1 MRNLCKRLFCVILF
15 IASRVAGQTY
25 NFELISLEH
34 GLPQAQINCL
44 KEDSRGYLWIGT
56 QGGGVAQYDG
66 INFKVFD
73 ETSGL
78 AGSIVTAVEEDKNGS
93 MWFGT
98 TWGGV
103 SRYDGKSFASFTSE
117 DGLAANGVRALACD
131 KYNKVYVATSGGLNV
146 IESKIVS
153 PLKEDIFNSK
163 NNIKS
168 ILRDKLQNLW
178 FLTENELHLYN
189 YYEWIN
195 ISQLFKIKSRINTIA
210 QDKTGNIWF
219 ATEKDG
225 LFILTQKPNGSY
237 EIIPYERNKEL
248 EGMVIQNIAFDNR
261 NVLWICTTGYGVG
274 RFDGSKLT
282 FFNRKSGFKSNA
294 VTTVCEDRSGN
305 IWFGTDGNGIIK
317 YNPAPF
323 VYYDNIDGLDRTSIF
338 GMLCDKQDNLWAAP
352 MGMGIIKYDGEK
364 ETLIDEKNGLANK
377 YVRALA
383 QDCTGVIWACTG
395 AGLYSIQGTKAQKA
409 NFLPDKVAA
418 RSIWIDSDN
427 SMWIGTGGQF
437 LYHYKDKKLVHYTDS
452 NGLSHNHVHAMWKDI
467 KGNLWIGTGNGL
479 NCLRAN
485 GDGKI
490 VNFKYASG
498 FCNDYIGS
506 ITEDKYGNVWFGTD
520 RCLVRWNGNEFKAF
534 TQTDGLASSTIYSL
548 ITDAKGN
555 VWVGTNK
562 GIDRLE
568 TSQSGEIMGVKNYS
582 YYEGFKGIECNS
594 RAVAR
599 DSKGNLYFGT
609 IKGIIAY
616 TPDKDLNI
624 ENKPQLHLTGI
635 KLFAQPYDFEKD
647 GYATNSWF
655 HLPNDLALPF
665 AKNNVS
671 FKFVGINLYSPKK
684 IKYEYKL
691 EGFDQDWIKTEE
703 TEATYTNLQPGNY
716 VLKIKAYSSTANVFA
731 QVDYP
736 FVIKR
741 PFWRSIWFY
750 LFVLLTLAVGV
761 YALLQYRTRKME
773 DENQKLEDQVKL
785 RTGEILKQK
794 NEIEILFK
802 EVHHRVKNNLQVINS
817 LLNLQKFYI
826 HDQRMLDIFKDCQ
839 NRIYA
844 MAVIHERLY
853 ETNELS
859 ALNFNEYIKKLIKQL
874 GETYQTNFNVRYETD
889 VDVDKLDLDTLIPVG
904 LLINEIISNSL
915 KYAFDA
921 NSEKENVITFKMHRE
936 GISAFRMV
944 IGDNGKGSKVSID
957 GTHTTFG
964 MELIKML
971 ADQLHGTITRLPQE
985 GTVYEI
991 KFSALA

>member
-1 MRNLCKRLFCVILF
+1 MRNRLFSA
-15 IASRVAGQTY
+15 IASCFFFSAWVSAQTY

-34 GLPQAQINCL
+34 GLPQAQINCM

-56 QGGGVAQYDG
+56 QGGGVAQFDG

-73 ETSGL
+73 ETSGMP
-78 AGSIVTAVEEDKNGS
+78 GSIVTAVEEDKNGS

-103 SRYDGKSFASFTSE
+103 ARYDGKSFAGFTSE
-117 DGLAANGVRALACD
+117 DGLSANGVRALCCD
-131 KYNKVYVATSGGLNV
+131 KYNKMYVATNAGLNV
-146 IESKIVS
+146 IESKMVS
-153 PLKEDIFNSK
+153 PIKEDIFNIK
-163 NNIKS
+163 NGIKS
-168 ILRDKLQNLW
+168 ILRDKLQNMW

-210 QDKTGNIWF
+210 QDKEGNIWF

-225 LFILTQKPNGSY
+225 LFILTKKPNGSY

-248 EGMVIQNIAFDNR
+248 EGMLIQNLVFDNR
-261 NVLWICTTGYGVG
+261 NILWICTSGFGVG
-274 RFDGSKLT
+274 RFDGSKLS

-323 VYYDNIDGLDRTSIF
+323 VYYDNIDGFDRTSIF
-338 GMLCDKQDNLWAAP
+338 GVLCDRDDNLWAAP
-352 MGMGIIKYDGEK
+352 LGIGIIRYDGDK
-364 ETLIDEKNGLANK
+364 EILFDEKNGLSNK
-377 YVRALA
+377 FIRALA
-383 QDCTGVIWACTG
+383 QDCTGVIWAAS
-395 AGLYSIQGTKAQKA
+395 AGGLFSIVGNKVQKA
-409 NFLPDKVAA
+409 TFLPDKVSA
-418 RSIWIDSDN
+418 RSIWIEKDN

-437 LYHYKDKKLVHYTDS
+437 LYHYKNKQLTHYTDS
-452 NGLSHNHVHAMWKDI
+452 NGLSHNHIHTLWKDSRD
-467 KGNLWIGTGNGL
+467 NLWIGTGNGV
-479 NCLRAN
+479 NCIKA
-485 GDGKI
+485 GAGGKV

-506 ITEDKYGNVWFGTD
+506 ITEDKHGNIWFGTD
-520 RCLVRWNGNEFKAF
+520 RCLVRYNGLEFKAF
-534 TQTDGLASSTIYSL
+534 TQQDGLASSTIYSL
-548 ITDAKGN
+548 ISDKKGN

-562 GIDRLE
+562 GIDRVE
-568 TSQSGEIMGVKNYS
+568 PSPSGEIISIRNYS

-594 RAVAR
+594 RAVAK

-624 ENKPQLHLTGI
+624 ENKPQLHITGV
-635 KLFAQPYDFEKD
+635 KLFSQQYDFEKD
-647 GYATNSWF
+647 GYQTNSWF
-655 HLPNDLALPF
+655 HLPEDLSLPYN
-665 AKNNVS
+665 KNSMS
-671 FKFVGINLYSPKK
+671 FKFVGINLYSPKR
-684 IKYEYKL
+684 IRYEYML
-691 EGFDQDWIKTEE
+691 EGLDRDWIKSEE
-703 TEATYTNLQPGNY
+703 TEATYTNLQPGSY
-716 VLKIKAYSSTANVFA
+716 VFKVKAYSSTAAVFSMA
-731 QVDYP
+731 EYP
-736 FVIKR
+736 FTVKR
-741 PFWRSIWFY
+741 PFWRTIWFY
-750 LFVLLTLAVGV
+750 LFVLALVGISV

-773 DENQKLEDQVKL
+773 EENQKLEDLVKL
-785 RTGEILKQK
+785 RTGEIMKQK

-826 HDQRMLDIFKDCQ
+826 HDERMLDIFKDCQ

-874 GETYQTNFNVRYETD
+874 GDTYQTKFVVRYETE
-889 VDVDKLDLDTLIPVG
+889 VNVDKLDLDTLIPVG

-915 KYAFDA
+915 KYAF
-921 NSEKENVITFKMHRE
+921 EEGEQENVITFRMYRE
-936 GISAFRMV
+936 GANAYRMV
-944 IGDNGKGSKVSID
+944 IGDNGKGSAVAID
-957 GTHTTFG
+957 GAHTTFG

-971 ADQLHGTITRLPQE
+971 VDQLHGEIKRLE
-985 GTVYEI
+985 EKGTVYQI
-991 KFSALA
+991 TFSSLK

>member
-1 MRNLCKRLFCVILF
+1 MRNHNLLAIVIFF
-15 IASRVAGQTY
+15 IARTAFAQTY
-25 NFELISLEH
+25 NFENISLEH

-44 KEDSRGYLWIGT
+44 KEDTRGYLWIGT

-78 AGSIVTAVEEDKNGS
+78 AGSIVTAVEEDNLGH

-103 SRYDGKSFASFTSE
+103 SRYDGKSFNGFTSE
-117 DGLAANGVRALACD
+117 DGLFGNGVHALCCD
-131 KYNKVYVATSGGLNV
+131 KYNKMYVATAGGLNV
-146 IESKIVS
+146 IEDKIVS
-153 PLKEDIFNSK
+153 PLKQDIFNIK
-163 NNIKS
+163 NTIKS
-168 ILRDKLQNLW
+168 ILRDKQQNLW
-178 FLTENELHLYN
+178 FLTEKELHLYN

-195 ISQLFKIKSRINTIA
+195 IGQLFKIKSKINTIA
-210 QDKTGNIWF
+210 QDKSGNIWF

-225 LFILTQKPNGSY
+225 VFILTKKPDGSY
-237 EIIPYERNKEL
+237 EIIPYERNNEL
-248 EGMVIQNIAFDNR
+248 VGMMIQNLVFDNR
-261 NVLWICTTGYGVG
+261 NVLWICTQGFGVG
-274 RFDGSKLT
+274 RFDGSTLT

-294 VTTVCEDRSGN
+294 VTAVCEDRSGN

-323 VYYDNIDGLDRTSIF
+323 IYYDNIDGFDRTTIF
-338 GMLCDKQDNLWAAP
+338 GIMCDKQDNLWAAP
-352 MGMGIIKYDGEK
+352 YGIGLIKYDRTK
-364 ETLIDEKNGLANK
+364 EVLIDEKSGLSNK
-377 YVRALA
+377 FIRAIGM
-383 QDCTGVIWACTG
+383 DCTGVIWLCSSE
-395 AGLYSIQGTKAQKA
+395 GLFSVQNNKAVKA
-409 NFLPDKVAA
+409 TFLPEKTAA
-418 RSIWIDSDN
+418 RSILVDKDN
-427 SMWIGTGGQF
+427 SLWIGTGGQF
-437 LYHYKDKKLVHYTDS
+437 LYHYKDKKLTHYTDS
-452 NGLSHNHVHAMWKDI
+452 TGLSHSYVHTLLKDR
-467 KGNLWIGTGNGL
+467 KGNMWIGTGNGV
-479 NCLRAN
+479 NCMR
-485 GDGKI
+485 DGKI

-506 ITEDKYGNVWFGTD
+506 IAEDKYGNIWFGTD
-520 RCLVRWNGNEFKAF
+520 RCLVRYNGHEYKGF
-534 TQTDGLASSTIYSL
+534 TQADGLASSTIYSL
-548 ITDAKGN
+548 ISDDKGN

-562 GIDRLE
+562 GIDRVE
-568 TSQSGEIMGVKNYS
+568 PSMSGEIISIKNYS

-594 RAVAR
+594 RAVTK
-599 DSKGNLYFGT
+599 DSKGNLYFAT

-624 ENKPQLHLTGI
+624 ENKPQLHITGM
-635 KLFAQPYDFEKD
+635 KLFSQPFDFEKNGYPTD
-647 GYATNSWF
+647 GWF
-655 HLPNDLALPF
+655 HLPNELSLAYD
-665 AKNNVS
+665 KNYVS

-684 IKYEYKL
+684 IKYEYML
-691 EGFDQDWIKTEE
+691 EGFDLQWIKSEE
-703 TEATYTNLQPGNY
+703 TEATYTNLQAGNY
-716 VLKIKAYSSTANVFA
+716 IFKVKAYSSTASVFA
-731 QVDYP
+731 QVEYP

-750 LFVLLTLAVGV
+750 LFVFGLLATGIYMLM
-761 YALLQYRTRKME
+761 QYRTKKME
-773 DENQKLEDQVKL
+773 LENEKLEDQVNL

-826 HDQRMLDIFKDCQ
+826 QDKQMLDIFKDCQ

-874 GETYQTNFNVRYETD
+874 GDTYQTQIPVNYVTE
-889 VDVDKLDLDTLIPVG
+889 VKVDKLDLDTLIPVG

-921 NSEKENVITFKMHRE
+921 DAGKENSITFKMYKE
-936 GISAFRMV
+936 GDSHFKMI
-944 IGDNGKGSKVSID
+944 IGDNGKGSAVTID
-957 GTHTTFG
+957 QAHTTFG

-971 ADQLHGTITRLPQE
+971 VDQLHGTISRLPQQ
-985 GTVYEI
+985 GTVYQI
-991 KFSALA
+991 TFSSVK